1 MNKSILKLADL
12 LPDNVSEETMNK
24 IIGVIQETITCEVAE
39 RIKVL
44 EAKAG
49 AFIRKNIDSLKEQ
62 ALTELTE
69 ENEVYQDAMQ
79 FRKLKGVMGLDKPT
93 VQEVKEH
100 KELSELEEENAVLYE
115 HLNTLVEE
123 NTKFKKLAK
132 AYKQKAILAESTL
145 QESITEVQDLK
156 ESVKKPFKSS
166 EKAIVISEGT
176 LGEHTQGLSVN
187 NSFLSEEVLALM
199 PKGN

>member
-12 LPDNVSEETMNK
+12 LPDNVSEDTMNK
-24 IIGVIQETITCEVAE
+24 IIGVIQETITGEVSE

-49 AFIRKNIDSLKEQ
+49 AFIRKNVDSLKAQ
-62 ALTELTE
+62 AVAELTE
-69 ENEVYQDAMQ
+69 ENEIYQDAIS
-79 FRKLKGVMGLDKPT
+79 FRKLKGIMGVDKPNI
-93 VQEVKEH
+93 QEVKEH
-100 KELSELEEENAVLYE
+100 KQLSELEEENKVLYE
-115 HLNTLVEE
+115 HLNLLVEE

-132 AYKQKAILAESTL
+132 SYKQKAILAESTL

-156 ESVKKPFKSS
+156 ESNAKPFKSS

-176 LGEHTQGLSVN
+176 VGEFKPGLSVN
-187 NSFLSEEVLALM
+187 NPFLSDDVVALM